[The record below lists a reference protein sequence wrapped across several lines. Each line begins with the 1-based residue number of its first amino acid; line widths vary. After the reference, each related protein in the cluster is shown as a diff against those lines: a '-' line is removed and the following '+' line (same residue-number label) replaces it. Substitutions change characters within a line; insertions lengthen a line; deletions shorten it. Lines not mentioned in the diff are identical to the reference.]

1 MKIITP
7 TAIVLTCLLAN
18 AAAKK
23 DFMPDHSDHGQ
34 EHIMTAAD
42 FDGAG
47 AKMRVCPSGDCTS
60 GKFMS
65 LAVTSLTEYDAAGAN
80 VTTIDKFTPK
90 DSDWTAIETSV
101 MYGVNVSSTSF
112 IVNLEVG
119 AANIAVVFNLT
130 ASIFQGNATVEYGSQ
145 NLTVPAGALKFTVD
159 ISDWPFVSPGN
170 SLALAVSLDAKGSK
184 GKALGKPAKKAK
196 GTDIKTDRVDLGE
209 SMFMDVPTYAFVDGE
224 EVQLKNSSVVV
235 SAGATSFEWVFP
247 SFENTLHYDPVLGE
261 DTTTTATSTTDTPTP
276 SPASKLSLSG
286 LAAVGLAALTF
297 GFF

>member
-159 ISDWPFVSPGN
+159 ISRWPLLSLWTRRDRRVRPLASPRRRRKELTSKPIASTWVSRC
-170 SLALAVSLDAKGSK
+170 SW
-184 GKALGKPAKKAK
+184 
-196 GTDIKTDRVDLGE
+196 
-209 SMFMDVPTYAFVDGE
+209 
-224 EVQLKNSSVVV
+224 
-235 SAGATSFEWVFP
+235 TSR
-247 SFENTLHYDPVLGE
+247 
-261 DTTTTATSTTDTPTP
+261 PTP
-276 SPASKLSLSG
+276 S
-286 LAAVGLAALTF
+286 LTVKKYS
-297 GFF
+297 